1 MYTTKAYIYIKKN
14 AFEISTL
21 EAGVDFAFF
30 EQDFVRDVDLG
41 RLVSMKQVIQTIR
54 KEPTL

>member
-1 MYTTKAYIYIKKN
+1 MISVYTTKAYIYM

-21 EAGVDFAFF
+21 EAGVDFAFK
-30 EQDFVRDVDLG
+30 QGFVRDVDLG